1 MRPSKFIIWG
11 LAAFFAAFSSAYAAD
26 GYLIRIQYDG
36 SPARLAE
43 TSFVPY
49 AVYDTYAVGE
59 VSPGY
64 AARLA
69 ARGFRFDVLAEDP
82 ALKKIWDVYLPAP
95 DLPPTADVLLKVS
108 PSHYIIATPRDV
120 DVAAGERA
128 RRLRPIAVDF
138 GALAKKQPPLL
149 LEPRDEVG
157 DVVAAVNKARYEKT
171 VRDLVAFGTR
181 YSYSQKCKQ
190 AADYVENKLAAVNLK
205 VKRDRYFGPEMKQV
219 AAADSDVAWATGESG
234 LVARTT
240 DGGARWEVI
249 GAVGDG
255 EATAVACVSVAVAW
269 VGQERGVLWATE
281 DGGRTWRK
289 QEIGEGDITALYFLD
304 NKRGWAVT
312 SGGEVIRTVDGG
324 HSWQRV
330 SDVAPWLRGVSFSDA
345 NHGLV
350 CGSYGYL
357 ARTEDGGVTWERVG
371 AAPNLRL
378 EAVSYRTA
386 AEAYV
391 VGEGGTVLRSA
402 DAGSSWTAV
411 DLNTERYLRGVDFAG
426 NAGYIVGGVGG
437 FWRTGDGSGWQNKAA
452 PKYVLYSVAA
462 TPPEVLWCGAG
473 GGALLY
479 SPDGGNTWE
488 DQAANADP
496 TSAFVWDNVWAKQ
509 PGLGVAPG
517 TVLVCAHYDSISEN
531 SSLENPDA
539 PAPGADDNATGT
551 AAVLELARASQG
563 QNYARDVVY
572 CCFSGEELGLFG
584 SSHFASKMASAGEPF
599 VAVLNMDMLGYADKL
614 PEDADVV
621 TNRASIWLYEY
632 VRRAADAY
640 VPNLGVDVTV
650 DDLMRRS
657 DHAPFWAFGYSSIL
671 IIDDWPPTNPYAN
684 TSKDT
689 LEKVNFNVA
698 TLMTRGV
705 AAAAAS
711 LASPGSS
718 PLGPSLDVVE
728 VYPNPYKAGVHKG
741 WVYFT
746 NLPPHSKIKFYN
758 VAGEFIAE
766 GGNGDEPIWPLEL
779 GPGKETIKASGV
791 YLYVIETTSGE
802 KKVGKLAVIR

>member
-1 MRPSKFIIWG
+1 MRPSRSIIWG
-11 LAAFFAAFSSAYAAD
+11 VAAFVTAFSPAYAAD
-26 GYLIRIQYDG
+26 GYLIRVYYDG
-36 SPARLAE
+36 SPARLAD

-49 AVYDTYAVGE
+49 AVYDAYAVGE

-95 DLPPTADVLLKVS
+95 DLPPSADILLEVS
-108 PSHYIIATPRDV
+108 PSHYIIATPREV
-120 DVAAGERA
+120 DVVAGDRA
-128 RRLRPIAVDF
+128 RRLKPIAADF
-138 GALAKKQPPLL
+138 EALARTQPPLV
-149 LEPRDEVG
+149 LEPRDEVA
-157 DVVAAVNKARYEKT
+157 DVVAAVNRARYEKA

-190 AADYVENKLAAVNLK
+190 AADYLEDALAAVNLK
-205 VKRDRYFGPEMKQV
+205 VKRDRYFGPEMKKV
-219 AAADSDVAWATGESG
+219 AAANRDVAWAAGEIG
-234 LVARTT
+234 LVAKTT

-249 GAVGDG
+249 NTVGEGD
-255 EATAVACVSVAVAW
+255 ASALACVSADTAW
-269 VGQERGVLWATE
+269 LGGKDGVIWRTE
-281 DGGRTWRK
+281 DGGRSWRK
-289 QEIGEGDITALYFLD
+289 QKIGQGDITALYFLD

-312 SGGEVIRTVDGG
+312 SDGEVIRTVDGG
-324 HSWQRV
+324 DSWQLV
-330 SDVAPWLRGVSFSDA
+330 SNVGPWLRGVSFSDA

-357 ARTEDGGVTWERVG
+357 ARTEDGGVSWQRVG

-378 EAVSYRTA
+378 EAVAHRTA

-402 DAGSSWTAV
+402 DAGGTWAAV
-411 DLNTERYLRGVDFAG
+411 NLRMDRYLRDVDFAKNTG
-426 NAGYIVGGVGG
+426 FIAGSVGD
-437 FWRTGDGSGWQNKAA
+437 FWRTRAGSSWQKKAA

-462 TPPEVLWCGAG
+462 TRPEVVWCGTG
-473 GGALLY
+473 GGALLF
-479 SPDGGNTWE
+479 SPDGGDSWQ

-509 PGLGVAPG
+509 RGRGGAPG
-517 TVLVCAHYDSISEN
+517 AVLVCAHYDSISEL
-531 SSLENPDA
+531 SSENPDA

-551 AAVLELARASQG
+551 AAVLELARASKG
-563 QNYARDVVY
+563 QNYRRDVVY
-572 CCFSGEELGLFG
+572 CCFSGEELGLSG
-584 SSHFASKMASAGEPF
+584 SSHFASKMASAGQPL

-614 PEDADVV
+614 PEDLDVV
-621 TNRASIWLYEY
+621 TNHRSIWLYDY
-632 VRRAADAY
+632 TRRAVDAY
-640 VPNLGVDVTV
+640 VHNLGVDVTV

-689 LEKVNFNVA
+689 LEKIDFAVA

-711 LASPGSS
+711 LASPVSA
-718 PLGPSLDVVE
+718 PFVTSLDAVE

-741 WVYFT
+741 WVYFA

-758 VAGEFIAE
+758 VAGEFITE

-779 GPGKETIKASGV
+779 GSGKETIKASGV
-791 YLYVIETTSGE
+791 YLYVIETPAGE